1 MGDLSVDQ
9 ELLEEVAER
18 LDLRETNRRAVET
31 VLLRTSLH
39 YDIDGN
45 SDLFECIVDS
55 ATGVGKTYVL
65 AGLIEYLALA
75 DPPARNFLVMA
86 PGRTIRNKTIRNFT
100 PGDKKSLTAGMRSV
114 PYLITADNFDSPA
127 TRAIMEDP
135 TRTKVYVFTVQA
147 LTSATGEGRATHEF
161 QEGLGTS
168 FYEWLS
174 RQDDLVIFADEHHC
188 YRGPAFSR
196 TIRELNPELVVGLTA
211 TPEKADE
218 KLVVYR
224 YPLAAAIA
232 DQLVKTPVVVGRRDD
247 RNDPE
252 TKLLD
257 GVSLLRKKERVLSRH
272 CEENGLDLIN
282 PVMLVVAR
290 NIEEA
295 HEFRDVL
302 DSVGFDGGA
311 WVNRTL
317 LVHSKLTGDAKE
329 QALADLDAVEEPDS
343 PVRIIINVGM
353 LKEGWDVKNVYVIA
367 SMRASVSDVLT
378 EQTLG
383 RGLRLPFGT
392 YTGTEFLD
400 TLEVLAHERYEALL
414 EKRNVLNQNFVDYY
428 TYAET
433 RTRPDGTVTVT
444 TKVEEVTADV
454 LPGLDT
460 PAAVPTSQ
468 TPTGTPAAPATQSS
482 GRPASIID
490 TDTRQA
496 QADDQAQDEAQLR
509 EYLPLVGRE
518 AILIPKVKSVPV
530 PVHVSL
536 NDIDTDEYSRFD
548 RLGKSLTTELSTDLR
563 RTKIVAK
570 RLTDRNVKV
579 GVEAAADEI
588 SATFVMDVPLETS
601 RQILLEHVMAVK
613 GVAQRP
619 AEIGAAQRIVA
630 RVIDAMG
637 EDAAPGLSAFME
649 RCAQRLQAD
658 VSAALRDANTGQ
670 VSYED
675 TVELVALE
683 KMRFARK
690 RQLDG
695 HPDGGFDRNVAFN
708 GWQRNLYSHAW
719 FDTKPEY
726 RAANAIDAANS
737 VVVWARLHRNDIP
750 ITWTAEGRQYN
761 PDLVVLEEIE
771 GRLHGW
777 LVETKA
783 DKDITSDEVV
793 GKRRGARRWTNV
805 VNASPEV
812 KNIEWHYL
820 LLAERDVNDAQGSWE
835 QMKGFGR

>member
-272 CEENGLDLIN
+272 CEENGLDPIN

-302 DSVGFDGGA
+302 DSVEFDGGG

-383 RGLRLPFGT
+383 RGLRLPFGS

-460 PAAVPTSQ
+460 PAAIATSQ
-468 TPTGTPAAPATQSS
+468 PPTWTQAAPATLGS

-490 TDTRQA
+490 SDTRQA

-518 AILIPKVKSVPV
+518 PILIPKVKSVPV

-536 NDIDTDEYSRFD
+536 NDIDTDEYGRFD
-548 RLGKSLTTELSTDLR
+548 RLGKALTTELSTDLR

-570 RLTDRNVKV
+570 RLNDRSVKV
-579 GVEAAADEI
+579 GVESAADEI

-637 EDAAPGLSAFME
+637 EEAAPSLSAFME
-649 RCAQRLQAD
+649 RCAQRLQAE

-675 TVELVALE
+675 KVELVALE
-683 KMRFARK
+683 KMRIARK

-761 PDLVVLEEIE
+761 PDLVVLEEID
-771 GRLHGW
+771 GCVHGW

-812 KNIEWHYL
+812 RDIEWHYL